1 MRRPIPALPR
11 SLGSLAPRLVVACAS
26 FVVLAAASVA
36 TAQTPTADATTTTPP
51 PAEKLAP
58 AERPTRVAP
67 AEGTAMTAP
76 ASASAREGDSYHIGA
91 GDVLDIRVF
100 NRPQL
105 SRDAVRVDGRGM
117 IRMPL
122 IEGEIQA
129 ACRTETDL
137 AHEIETRYLKY
148 QRSPHVDV
156 FVKEFQ
162 SQPVAVIGAV
172 NLPGRFQLQRPMH
185 LLELLTFAGGPSER
199 AGARV
204 QIAHTIAPS
213 PCEAQPVAAGENAAD
228 EDAADV
234 LSSYRLGDTLRGVEQ
249 SNPLVRPGDI
259 VNLPEA
265 EQAFIVGNV
274 LRPSTIDLKEPVTVS
289 RAIAMAGGFM
299 PDTKREKI
307 RILRQT
313 PGETNKKEI
322 FVDLSAI
329 EKRQA
334 EDVVLQADDIVDVP
348 IAGGKRILR
357 SLVSGIFPAAGQLP
371 IQVIS
376 GQVPTA
382 ATRRH

>member
-1 MRRPIPALPR
+1 MRRPISSPPLSAQGRAQFL
-11 SLGSLAPRLVVACAS
+11 LAACAS
-26 FVVLAAASVA
+26 LVIFAAAGGA
-36 TAQTPTADATTTTPP
+36 AAQPRAGSATTTPP
-51 PAEKLAP
+51 PAEQ
-58 AERPTRVAP
+58 VAP
-67 AEGTAMTAP
+67 APTQD
-76 ASASAREGDSYHIGA
+76 GDSYHIGA

-129 ACRTETDL
+129 VCRTESDL
-137 AHEIETRYLKY
+137 AREIETRYLKY

-172 NLPGRFQLQRPMH
+172 NLPGRFQLQRPMR

-199 AGARV
+199 AGARLQV
-204 QIAHTIAPS
+204 AHSVAPS
-213 PCEAQPVAAGENAAD
+213 PCEAKPGAPARDEGGAAD

-234 LSSYRLGDTLRGVEQ
+234 LSSYRLNDTLKGVDQ
-249 SNPLVRPGDI
+249 SNPFVRPGDI

-265 EQAFIVGNV
+265 EQAFVVGNV
-274 LRPSTIDLKEPVTVS
+274 LRPSTIDLKEPVTIS
-289 RAIAMAGGFM
+289 RAIAMAGGTM
-299 PDTKREKI
+299 PDTKRERV

-313 PGETNKKEI
+313 PGSANKQEI
-322 FVDLSAI
+322 FVDIAAI
-329 EKRQA
+329 EKRKA

-348 IAGGKRILR
+348 VAGGKRLLR
-357 SLVSGIFPAAGQLP
+357 SLVSGVFPAAGQLP
-371 IQVIS
+371 VQIIS

-382 ATRRH
+382 ATRRR

>member
-1 MRRPIPALPR
+1 MRRLIS
-11 SLGSLAPRLVVACAS
+11 SLQHFRLSGVARLCAACALLATAAIAQTQS
-26 FVVLAAASVA
+26 GAAPSAAQPAPGERMPNGNAAA
-36 TAQTPTADATTTTPP
+36 
-51 PAEKLAP
+51 
-58 AERPTRVAP
+58 
-67 AEGTAMTAP
+67 
-76 ASASAREGDSYHIGA
+76 RENDSYHIGA
-91 GDVLDIRVF
+91 GDVLDVRVF

-105 SRDAVRVDGRGM
+105 SRDAVRVDGRGL

-122 IEGEIQA
+122 IDGEIQA

-137 AHEIETRYLKY
+137 AREIETRYLKY

-172 NLPGRFQLQRPMH
+172 NLPGRFQLQRPMR
-185 LLELLTFAGGPSER
+185 LLELLTYAGGPSDR

-204 QIAHTIAPS
+204 HVAHTAAPS
-213 PCEAQPVAAGENAAD
+213 PCEAQADTAPAGVENVA
-228 EDAADV
+228 DA
-234 LSSYRLGDTLRGVEQ
+234 LSAYRLSETLGGVEQ

-274 LRPSTIDLKEPVTVS
+274 LRPMVIELKEPVTVS
-289 RAIAMAGGFM
+289 RAIAMAGGTM
-299 PDTKREKI
+299 PDTKSEKV

-313 PGETNKKEI
+313 PGSTEKKEI
-322 FVDLSAI
+322 FVDLRAV

-334 EDVVLQADDIVDVP
+334 EDVALQADDIVDVP
-348 IAGGKRILR
+348 ISSGKRLLR
-357 SLVSGIFPAAGQLP
+357 SLVSSIFPAAGQLP
-371 IQVIS
+371 VQVIA

-382 ATRRH
+382 TTRRR

>member
-1 MRRPIPALPR
+1 MRRPISSPSR
-11 SLGSLAPRLVVACAS
+11 SHHRRAPFLLAACAS
-26 FVVLAAASVA
+26 LAVFAASGGTA
-36 TAQTPTADATTTTPP
+36 AQTRTGSATTTPP
-51 PAEKLAP
+51 PAANAAP
-58 AERPTRVAP
+58 A
-67 AEGTAMTAP
+67 TAQ
-76 ASASAREGDSYHIGA
+76 EGDSYHIGA
-91 GDVLDIRVF
+91 GDVLDVRVF

-129 ACRTETDL
+129 ACRTESDL
-137 AHEIETRYLKY
+137 AREIETRYLKY
-148 QRSPHVDV
+148 QRNPHVDV

-172 NLPGRFQLQRPMH
+172 NLPGRFQLQRPMR

-199 AGARV
+199 AGGRLQV
-204 QIAHTIAPS
+204 AHSVAPS
-213 PCEAQPVAAGENAAD
+213 PCEAKPGAPAPGEGGTD
-228 EDAADV
+228 EDASDV
-234 LSSYRLGDTLRGVEQ
+234 LSSYRLNDTLRGVDQ
-249 SNPLVRPGDI
+249 SNPFVRPGDI

-289 RAIAMAGGFM
+289 RAIAMAGGTM
-299 PDTKREKI
+299 PDTKRERV

-313 PGETNKKEI
+313 PGSTSKQEI
-322 FVDLSAI
+322 FVDLGAI
-329 EKRQA
+329 EKRRA
-334 EDVVLQADDIVDVP
+334 EDVALQADDIVDVP
-348 IAGGKRILR
+348 IAGGKRMLR

-371 IQVIS
+371 VQIIS

-382 ATRRH
+382 ATRRR

>member
-1 MRRPIPALPR
+1 MRRLIQSSSR
-11 SLGSLAPRLVVACAS
+11 FRLSGVVRLCAACAL
-26 FVVLAAASVA
+26 LATATA
-36 TAQTPTADATTTTPP
+36 TAQTQSGAPSQPGEKTPTVQAA
-51 PAEKLAP
+51 
-58 AERPTRVAP
+58 
-67 AEGTAMTAP
+67 
-76 ASASAREGDSYHIGA
+76 AREDDSYHIGA

-105 SRDAVRVDGRGM
+105 SREAVRVDGRGL

-129 ACRTETDL
+129 ACRTESEL
-137 AHEIETRYLKY
+137 ARAIETIYLKY

-172 NLPGRFQLQRPMH
+172 NLPGRFQLQRPMR
-185 LLELLTFAGGPSER
+185 LLELLTYAGGPSDR

-204 QIAHTIAPS
+204 QVAHTAAPS
-213 PCEAQPVAAGENAAD
+213 PCEGRADGEAAAD
-228 EDAADV
+228 DESVADA
-234 LSSYRLGDTLRGVEQ
+234 LSAYRLSETLRGAEQ

-265 EQAFIVGNV
+265 EQAFVVGNV
-274 LRPSTIDLKEPVTVS
+274 LRPMAIELKEPVTVS
-289 RAIAMAGGFM
+289 RAIAMAGGTM
-299 PDTKREKI
+299 PDTKSEKV

-313 PGETNKKEI
+313 PGSTEKKEI
-322 FVDLSAI
+322 FVDLRAV

-334 EDVVLQADDIVDVP
+334 EDVALQADDIVDVP
-348 IAGGKRILR
+348 IAGGKRLLR
-357 SLVSGIFPAAGQLP
+357 SLVSSIFRAAGQLP
-371 IQVIS
+371 VQVIA

-382 ATRRH
+382 TTRRR

>member
-1 MRRPIPALPR
+1 L
-11 SLGSLAPRLVVACAS
+11 LVACAS
-26 FVVLAAASVA
+26 LAIFASVNGAAA
-36 TAQTPTADATTTTPP
+36 QTRTGSATTTPP
-51 PAEKLAP
+51 PAEKI
-58 AERPTRVAP
+58 
-67 AEGTAMTAP
+67 AP
-76 ASASAREGDSYHIGA
+76 ASAQGGDSYHIGA

-129 ACRTETDL
+129 ACRTESDL
-137 AHEIETRYLKY
+137 AREIETRYLKY

-172 NLPGRFQLQRPMH
+172 NLPGRFQLQRPMR

-199 AGARV
+199 AGARLQV
-204 QIAHTIAPS
+204 AHSVAAS
-213 PCEAQPVAAGENAAD
+213 SCEAQVGAQDENAAE
-228 EDAADV
+228 EDASDV
-234 LSSYRLGDTLRGVEQ
+234 LSSYRLGETLRGVDQ
-249 SNPLVRPGDI
+249 SNPFVRPGDI

-289 RAIAMAGGFM
+289 RAIAMAGGVM
-299 PDTKREKI
+299 PDTKRERV

-313 PGETNKKEI
+313 QGSTNKQEI
-322 FVDLSAI
+322 FVDIGAI

-334 EDVVLQADDIVDVP
+334 QDVVLQADDIVDVP
-348 IAGGKRILR
+348 IAGGKRLLR
-357 SLVSGIFPAAGQLP
+357 SLVSGVFPAAGQLP
-371 IQVIS
+371 VQVIS
-376 GQVPTA
+376 GQIPTA

>member
-1 MRRPIPALPR
+1 MSPPTRSHHRRSACL
-11 SLGSLAPRLVVACAS
+11 LAACAS
-26 FVVLAAASVA
+26 LAILA
-36 TAQTPTADATTTTPP
+36 TAGGVAAQTQDAGSTTTPAVKVE
-51 PAEKLAP
+51 PAQ
-58 AERPTRVAP
+58 RPTMSVSAATP
-67 AEGTAMTAP
+67 AQG
-76 ASASAREGDSYHIGA
+76 SDSYHIGP
-91 GDVLDIRVF
+91 GDVLDIRVY

-122 IEGEIQA
+122 IDGEMQA
-129 ACRTETDL
+129 ACRTEDEL
-137 AHEIETRYLKY
+137 AREIETRYLKY
-148 QRSPHVDV
+148 QRNPHVDV

-172 NLPGRFQLQRPMH
+172 NLPGRFQMQRPMR

-204 QIAHTIAPS
+204 QVAHSLAPS
-213 PCEAQPVAAGENAAD
+213 PCETKAAAVDDNAAGD
-228 EDAADV
+228 DAADV
-234 LSSYRLGDTLRGVEQ
+234 LSSYRLGDTLHGVDQ
-249 SNPLVRPGDI
+249 SNPFVRPGDI

-265 EQAFIVGNV
+265 EQAFVVGNV

-289 RAIAMAGGFM
+289 RAIAMAGGLM
-299 PDTKREKI
+299 PDTKRE
-307 RILRQT
+307 RVRVLRQT
-313 PGETNKKEI
+313 TGSVNKKEI
-322 FVDLSAI
+322 FVDLSAV
-329 EKRQA
+329 EKHQA
-334 EDVVLQADDIVDVP
+334 EDLVLQADDIVDVP
-348 IAGGKRILR
+348 IAGGKRVLR